1 MWIRSQN
8 KEIDDILNEYK
19 KLAIWETFYLILF
32 VSLIV
37 FIVLVIVDSNKFL
50 YGILLV
56 INILFFAIY
65 GHAIKMQRMKCDSLK
80 RLLYTVAGEQTEELK
95 END

>member
-19 KLAIWETFYLILF
+19 KLATWETFYLILF

-37 FIVLVIVDSNKFL
+37 FIVLVIVESNKLL

-56 INILFFAIY
+56 INIFVFAVY
-65 GHAIKMQRMKCDSLK
+65 GTAIKKQRVICKSLK
-80 RLLYTVAGEQTEELK
+80 RLLCIVADEQMEELK
-95 END
+95 EDD

>member
-19 KLAIWETFYLILF
+19 KLATWETCYLMLF
-32 VSLIV
+32 VSLIA
-37 FIVLVIVDSNKFL
+37 FIVLVIVESNKLL

-56 INILFFAIY
+56 INIFVFALY
-65 GHAIKMQRMKCDSLK
+65 GTAIKS
-80 RLLYTVAGEQTEELK
+80 K
-95 END
+95 E

>member
-19 KLAIWETFYLILF
+19 KLATWETFYLILF

-37 FIVLVIVDSNKFL
+37 FIVLVIVESNKLL

-56 INILFFAIY
+56 INIFVFALY
-65 GHAIKMQRMKCDSLK
+65 GTSIKKQRVICESLK
-80 RLLYTVAGEQTEELK
+80 RLLYTVADEQTEELK
-95 END
+95 EDD